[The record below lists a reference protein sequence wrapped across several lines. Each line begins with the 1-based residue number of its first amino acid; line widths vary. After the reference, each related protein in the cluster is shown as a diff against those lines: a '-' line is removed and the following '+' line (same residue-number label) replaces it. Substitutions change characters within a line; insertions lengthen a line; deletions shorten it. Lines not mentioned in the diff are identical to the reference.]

1 MAIIMNKKER
11 VKFHKIAFLTNL
23 LITELDD
30 IKPTAEIGANV
41 HIKSKEF
48 VTALEPFLEV
58 VYDSNQVRSGTYMSD
73 VSNKIDT
80 IIRKSYELILD

>member
-1 MAIIMNKKER
+1 MNKKEKL
-11 VKFHKIAFLTNL
+11 KFHKVAFLTNL

-48 VTALEPFLEV
+48 VVALEPFLEV
-58 VYDSNQVRSGTYMSD
+58 VYDSKQICSGTYLSD
-73 VSNKIDT
+73 MTNKIDT
-80 IIRKSYELILD
+80 VIRKGFEQILE

>member
-1 MAIIMNKKER
+1 MNKKER
-11 VKFHKIAFLTNL
+11 IKFHKIAFLTNL

-41 HIKSKEF
+41 HNKSKEF

-80 IIRKSYELILD
+80 IIRKSYEQILD

>member
-1 MAIIMNKKER
+1 MNKKER
-11 VKFHKIAFLTNL
+11 IKFHKIAFLTNL

-30 IKPTAEIGANV
+30 LQPTAEIGANV

-80 IIRKSYELILD
+80 IIRKSYELITD

>member
-1 MAIIMNKKER
+1 MTKKER
-11 VKFHKIAFLTNL
+11 IKFHKIAFLTNL

-41 HIKSKEF
+41 HNKSKEF
-48 VTALEPFLEV
+48 VIALEPFLEI
-58 VYDSNQVRSGTYMSD
+58 VYDSNQLRSGTYMSD

-80 IIRKSYELILD
+80 IIRKSYEIITD